1 MCFYCVKYERM
12 KYMMKNRVRE
22 NRAITL
28 IALVVTVIVL
38 LVLAG
43 VSISMLA
50 GQNGVLTRAA
60 EAKTKTDEAEKQEN
74 ERMQDYED
82 TITQYN
88 YHQQQKDNQKEPK

>member
-1 MCFYCVKYERM
+1 
-12 KYMMKNRVRE
+12 MMKNKIKE

-38 LVLAG
+38 LVLAS

-60 EAKTKTDEAEKQEN
+60 DAKIKTDEA
-74 ERMQDYED
+74 
-82 TITQYN
+82 
-88 YHQQQKDNQKEPK
+88 

>member
-1 MCFYCVKYERM
+1 
-12 KYMMKNRVRE
+12 MMKNKIKE

-38 LVLAG
+38 LVLAS

-60 EAKTKTDEAEKQEN
+60 DAKIKTDEAEKKEN
-74 ERMQDYED
+74 ERMEEYDD
-82 TITQYN
+82 TINQYN
-88 YHQQQKDNQKEPK
+88 LPATAA

>member
-1 MCFYCVKYERM
+1 MIKYD
-12 KYMMKNRVRE
+12 KNTG
-22 NRAITL
+22 ITL

-43 VSISMLA
+43 VSISMLT
-50 GQNGVLTRAA
+50 GQNGILIRAA
-60 EAKTKTDEAEKQEN
+60 ESKEKTEDAEKQEN
-74 ERMQDYED
+74 GRLQDYED